1 MADRP
6 PRILLGVTGGVGAFK
21 SILLLRLMRLTGWEV
36 QVVMTEAATRF
47 VGKATFHALSG
58 RPVHTDLW
66 ALEQTQ
72 GGELHVELS
81 AWADAMIVYPATA
94 NFIGGV
100 AASLADDLLKLTAAC
115 FSGPLVVCPAMHTR
129 MVTNP
134 LQVKAVE
141 ALREV
146 GIRIL
151 PPVEGMLANG
161 EVGPGR
167 LPEPEAAMEALRAAM
182 TPQDLAGRCLVV
194 SAGPTREP
202 LDPVR
207 FLSNPSTGKMG
218 YAVARVAARRGADV
232 TLVSGPVSE
241 PPPPGVDLVLVQT
254 AAGMADAVRDAA
266 DDVDAVVMAAAVADY
281 RPASRAREKLSKGA
295 GPMSLELVRTED
307 ILAGLGAAPNGRLL
321 VGFAMETGDLL
332 VRARAKLERKNL
344 DLLVANDLT
353 VPGAGFAVDTNVVTI
368 LHRGGRAE
376 ELPRLG
382 KEEVAGELLDRIV
395 ALLK

>member
-1 MADRP
+1 MSDRP
-6 PRILLGVTGGVGAFK
+6 VRILLGVTGGVGAFK

-36 QVVMTEAATRF
+36 QVVMTESATKF

-66 ALEQTQ
+66 ALDQTQ

-94 NFIGGV
+94 NYIGGV
-100 AASLADDLLKLTAAC
+100 AASLADDLLKLTTAC
-115 FSGPLVVCPAMHTR
+115 FAGPVVICPAMHTR

-134 LQVKAVE
+134 LQVKATA

-146 GIRIL
+146 GYTIV

-167 LPEPEAAMEALRAAM
+167 LPEPEAALEALLRAM
-182 TPQDLAGRCLVV
+182 GPQDLAGRRIVV
-194 SAGPTREP
+194 SAGPTREA

-218 YAVARVAARRGADV
+218 YAVARVAARRGAEV
-232 TLVSGPVSE
+232 TLVTGPVDL
-241 PPPPGVDLVLVQT
+241 PCPPGLERVPVTT
-254 AAGMADAVRDAA
+254 AAEMAGAVRAA
-266 DDVDAVVMAAAVADY
+266 AKHAHVVVMAAAVADY
-281 RPASRAREKLSKGA
+281 RPATSSGQKMAKGA
-295 GPMSLELVRTED
+295 GPLTVELERTED
-307 ILAGLGAAPNGRLL
+307 ILAGLAADAQERIL

-332 VRARAKLERKNL
+332 AKARAKLQRKDL

-368 LHRGGRAE
+368 LHRDGRTE
-376 ELPRLG
+376 ELPRQG
-382 KEEVAGELLDRIV
+382 KDQVAGELLDRIA
-395 ALLK
+395 ALLQ

>member
-1 MADRP
+1 MPDHP

-21 SILLLRLMRLTGWEV
+21 SILLLRLMRLAGWQV
-36 QVVMTEAATRF
+36 QVVMTESATKF

-66 ALEQTQ
+66 ALDQTQ

-94 NFIGGV
+94 NYIGGV
-100 AASLADDLLKLTAAC
+100 AASLADDLLKLTTAC
-115 FSGPLVVCPAMHTR
+115 FAGPVVICPAMHTR

-134 LQVKAVE
+134 LQVKATA

-146 GIRIL
+146 GYTIV

-161 EVGPGR
+161 EIGPGR
-167 LPEPEAAMEALRAAM
+167 LPDPEAALEALLRAM
-182 TPQDLAGRCLVV
+182 GPQDLAGRKVVV
-194 SAGPTREP
+194 SAGPTREA

-218 YAVARVAARRGADV
+218 YAVARIAARRGADV
-232 TLVSGPVSE
+232 TLVTGPVDL
-241 PPPPGVDLVLVQT
+241 PAPPGLACVRVTT
-254 AAGMADAVRDAA
+254 AAEMATAVRAAAEDA
-266 DDVDAVVMAAAVADY
+266 DVVVMAAAVADY
-281 RPASRAREKLSKGA
+281 RPARTSDSKMAKGT
-295 GPMSLELVRTED
+295 GPLNVELERTED
-307 ILAGLGAAPNGRLL
+307 ILAGLANHPRGRIL

-332 VRARAKLERKNL
+332 AKARAKLERKNL

-368 LHRGGRAE
+368 LHRGGRID

-382 KEEVAGELLDRIV
+382 KDEVAGQLLDRIG
-395 ALLK
+395 ALLQ